1 VKEQIAGKYGR
12 RNCSPRAEK
21 MALPGKCFV
30 IKRAGRSMAGG
41 VAVNC
46 FDAFQNPDSEAEGA
60 FAALIKRIKRFHSL
74 QLEKIILEM
83 KAAVSKLHP

>member
-1 VKEQIAGKYGR
+1 
-12 RNCSPRAEK
+12 
-21 MALPGKCFV
+21 
-30 IKRAGRSMAGG
+30 MAGG